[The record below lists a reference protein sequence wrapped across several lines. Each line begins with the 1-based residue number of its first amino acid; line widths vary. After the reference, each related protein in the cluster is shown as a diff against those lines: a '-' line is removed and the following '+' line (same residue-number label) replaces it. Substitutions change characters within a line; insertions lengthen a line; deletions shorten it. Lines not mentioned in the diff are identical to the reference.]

1 MLQYYQYSIH
11 SKHWLLVEDTSTA
24 QENNTKI
31 MLIWCLKQL

>member
-24 QENNTKI
+24 QDNNSTI
-31 MLIWCLKQL
+31 ILIWRLK